1 VRAGPAPE
9 NTMPPRQGGYSPMIY
24 RPSTSG
30 RVVWVIDAILVLWVV
45 AWIAIGLAVARDVRN
60 LTALSDT
67 VVRAGTAVGETG
79 RALRTLAGLP
89 FGVGDRIARVAGQI
103 DAASAQAVRSGR
115 ESRDSVQS
123 LSVLLGF
130 SVGVIPTL
138 PILAMYLPFRVSRAR
153 EVRAIRRA
161 AAGAQGDPMFEEYLA
176 HRAVE
181 NLPYHK
187 LREITANPWRDLEE
201 GRHSALADA
210 ELDRLGLRRIR
221 RDRRAG

>member
-1 VRAGPAPE
+1 MRADPAPE

-79 RALRTLAGLP
+79 RALRALEGLP
-89 FGVGDRIARVAGQI
+89 FVGDRIGRVAGQV
-103 DAASAQAVRSGR
+103 DAAAAQAVRSGR

-138 PILAMYLPFRVSRAR
+138 PILAMYVPFRVSRAR
-153 EVRAIRRA
+153 EARAIRKA
-161 AAGAQGDPMFEEYLA
+161 AVRAQGDPMFEEYLA

-210 ELDRLGLRRIR
+210 EIDRLGLRRIR
-221 RDRRAG
+221 RDRRAE

>member
-1 VRAGPAPE
+1 MRAGPAPDD
-9 NTMPPRQGGYSPMIY
+9 TMPPRRGGYFPMVY

-79 RALRTLAGLP
+79 RALRALEGLP
-89 FGVGDRIARVAGQI
+89 FVGDRIGRVAGQV
-103 DAASAQAVRSGR
+103 DAAATQAVRSGR

-130 SVGVIPTL
+130 SVGIIPTL
-138 PILAMYLPFRVSRAR
+138 PILAMYVPFRVSRAR
-153 EVRAIRRA
+153 EVRAIRKA
-161 AAGAQGDPMFEEYLA
+161 AARAQGDPMFEEYLA

-210 ELDRLGLRRIR
+210 ELHRLGLRRIR

>member
-1 VRAGPAPE
+1 MRAGPAPDD
-9 NTMPPRQGGYSPMIY
+9 TMPPRRGGYSPMLY

-30 RVVWVIDAILVLWVV
+30 RVIWVVDAILVLWVLS
-45 AWIAIGLAVARDVRN
+45 WIAIGLAVARDVRN

-79 RALRTLAGLP
+79 RALRALEGLP
-89 FGVGDRIARVAGQI
+89 FVGERIGRVASQV
-103 DAASAQAVRSGR
+103 DAAAAQAVRSGR

-138 PILAMYLPFRVSRAR
+138 PILAMYVPFRVSRAR
-153 EVRAIRRA
+153 EVRAIRKA
-161 AAGAQGDPMFEEYLA
+161 AARAQGDPMFEEYLA

-210 ELDRLGLRRIR
+210 EIDRLGLRRIR

>member
-1 VRAGPAPE
+1 
-9 NTMPPRQGGYSPMIY
+9 MPPRPGGHAPVVY

-30 RVVWVIDAILVLWVV
+30 RVVQVIDVILVLWVV

-79 RALRTLAGLP
+79 RALRALQGLP
-89 FGVGDRIARVAGQI
+89 FVGERIGRVAGQV
-103 DAASAQAVRSGR
+103 DAAAAQAVRSGR

-138 PILAMYLPFRVSRAR
+138 PILAMYVPFRISRAR
-153 EVRAIRRA
+153 EVRAIRKA
-161 AAGAQGDPMFEEYLA
+161 AARAQGDPMFEEYLA

-181 NLPYHK
+181 NLPYHR
-187 LREITANPWRDLEE
+187 LREITPNPWRDLEE
-201 GRHSALADA
+201 GRHSVLADA
-210 ELDRLGLRRIR
+210 ELDRLGLRRAR
-221 RDRRAG
+221 RDRSVG

>member
-1 VRAGPAPE
+1 MRAGPAPDD
-9 NTMPPRQGGYSPMIY
+9 TMPPRRGGYFPMVY

-30 RVVWVIDAILVLWVV
+30 RVVWVIDAILVLWVD

-79 RALRTLAGLP
+79 RALRALEGLP
-89 FGVGDRIARVAGQI
+89 FVGDRIGRVAGQV
-103 DAASAQAVRSGR
+103 DAAATQAVRSGR

-130 SVGVIPTL
+130 SVGIIPTL
-138 PILAMYLPFRVSRAR
+138 PILAMYVPFRVSRAR
-153 EVRAIRRA
+153 EVRAIRKA
-161 AAGAQGDPMFEEYLA
+161 AARAQGDPMFEEYLA

-210 ELDRLGLRRIR
+210 ELHRLGLRRIR